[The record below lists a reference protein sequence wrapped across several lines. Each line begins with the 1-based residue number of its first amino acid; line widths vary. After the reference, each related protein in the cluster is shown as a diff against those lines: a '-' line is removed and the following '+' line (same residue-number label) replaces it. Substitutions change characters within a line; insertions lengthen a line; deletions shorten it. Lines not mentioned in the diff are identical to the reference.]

1 MSCGSCALK
10 DAGACGIAPIGEVT
24 RRVYLLGP
32 PNSGKSTLFNR
43 LTSSNQTV
51 GNWPGVTVD
60 RKSGCVRL
68 GDVDAEIVDL
78 PGVSSLS
85 SPSAER
91 MDERVTR
98 DALLTTQCDVL
109 LVAVDLTAPHRGL
122 SMLLQ
127 AMDCGLPVLAVLT
140 KADYWDAEVMDA
152 TKKMLGQALGTQ
164 VLSVSSRRQD
174 DVTAVRKELEMLLS
188 FPSKVSTC
196 LSGAESEVAALVHA
210 FEGTESPLAVNPI
223 AAARRLL
230 ERDRL
235 ASDLATPEIRALRD
249 QLCTAAKKRNGRAL
263 EGQLVEAPVVRAGA
277 LVAALDMPPPVGR
290 RFWSDRIDRI
300 ALSQRWGMLV
310 FLTVMYL
317 VFFVSINLAAVFIDL
332 FDGLA
337 QAAFVDAPALLL
349 YRFALEG
356 GFLSVVLGAVG
367 TGLQT
372 VATFAPVVGFLFFCQ
387 ILLEES
393 GYMTR
398 AAVVADRMMRRLGLS
413 GRAFL
418 PLILGFGCTIPAIL
432 ATRTL
437 DTRSERIMTALMAP
451 FMSCGARLP
460 VYALFAAAFFPTSG
474 QNIVFALYLLG
485 VGVAL
490 FTGWILAPRL
500 MPDPPRPLAIE
511 LPVYQAPAIGQGV
524 RLCWVRLKQFLS
536 EAGKTIAIV
545 VTLLSLLNSFAPD
558 GTIGNEGNGRSI
570 LAQGARIVTPV
581 LGPMGIEQDNW
592 PAAVGLVTGIF
603 AKETVVG
610 TLQALYVSEGEG
622 EGSAPD
628 PIGTAQ
634 AALRDLAGAGAG
646 LVAMLADP
654 LGLDVGPIESFAEAA
669 KAQEVEAALFAEL
682 RGRFDGAAGAFA
694 YLVLILLYVPC
705 VAALST
711 IWREIGGLWA
721 SISGLWSTLLAYGG
735 AVVAYQIGTFSLHPQ
750 SSIFAIAVVLSLVVL
765 AVVLARSSMGFAV
778 ARRV

>member
-1 MSCGSCALK
+1 MSCAACALK
-10 DAGACGIAPIGEVT
+10 DVGACGVSLNGDASY
-24 RRVYLLGP
+24 RVYLLGP
-32 PNSGKSTLFNR
+32 ANSGKSTLFNG
-43 LTSSNQTV
+43 LTFANQTV

-60 RKSGCVRL
+60 RKAGCVQL
-68 GDVDAEIVDL
+68 GALNVEIVDL

-91 MDERVTR
+91 VDERVTR
-98 DALLTTQCDVL
+98 EALLTTRCDAL

-127 AMDCGLPVLAVLT
+127 AMDCGLPVVAVLT
-140 KADYWDAEVMDA
+140 KADYWDDTVMQA
-152 TKKMLGQALGTQ
+152 AAARLREALGIG
-164 VLSVSSRRQD
+164 VYPVSSRTQGGLE
-174 DVTAVRKELEMLLS
+174 DVRSEIEVILTFPPKLS
-188 FPSKVSTC
+188 ACPA
-196 LSGAESEVAALVHA
+196 GADAEIAALA
-210 FEGTESPLAVNPI
+210 EALEAEGGVLATHPI
-223 AAARRLL
+223 AGARRLL
-230 ERDRL
+230 ERDKLALEL
-235 ASDLATPEIRALRD
+235 ASSEICTLRD
-249 QLCTAAKKRNGRAL
+249 GLCEAAASEGRGAL
-263 EGQLVEAPVVRAGA
+263 DEQLVEGPIQRTGA

-290 RFWSDRIDRI
+290 RFWSDRIDRV

-317 VFFVSINLAAVFIDL
+317 VFFVSINLASVFIDL

-337 QAAFVDAPALLL
+337 QAAFVDAPGLLL
-349 YRFALEG
+349 YRLGMEG
-356 GFLSVVLGAVG
+356 GFLSVALGAVG

-418 PLILGFGCTIPAIL
+418 PLILGFGCTIPAVL

-437 DTRSERIMTALMAP
+437 DTRSERIMTTLMAP

-460 VYALFAAAFFPTSG
+460 VYALFAAAFFPTTG

-500 MPDPPRPLAIE
+500 MPVSPRPLAIE
-511 LPVYQAPAIGQGV
+511 LPVYQRPALGAGV
-524 RLCWVRLKQFLS
+524 RLCWVRLRQFIS

-558 GTIGNEGNGRSI
+558 GSIGNEGNGRSI
-570 LAQGARIVTPV
+570 LAQSARLVTPV
-581 LGPMGIEQDNW
+581 LGPMGIEQENW

-610 TLQALYVSEGEG
+610 TLQALYVSEGGQAE
-622 EGSAPD
+622 APD
-628 PIGTAQ
+628 PVATAG
-634 AALRDLAGAGAG
+634 AALRNLAGAGAG

-654 LGLDVGPIESFAEAA
+654 LGLSVGPIESFAEAA
-669 KAQEVEAALFAEL
+669 KAQEVEAALFTEL

-694 YLVLILLYVPC
+694 YMVLILLYVPC
-705 VAALST
+705 VASLST
-711 IWREIGGLWA
+711 IWREIGGFWA
-721 SISGLWSTLLAYGG
+721 GVSALWSTLLAYGG
-735 AVVAYQIGTFSLHPQ
+735 AVVAYQAGTFAAHP
-750 SSIFAIAVVLSLVVL
+750 SSSAVAIAVVLGLVVL
-765 AVVLARSSMGFAV
+765 AVGLARSSIKFGPPK
-778 ARRV
+778 RV

>member
-1 MSCGSCALK
+1 MTCASCALK
-10 DAGACGIAPIGEVT
+10 DAGACGIARPGEEL

-43 LTSSNQTV
+43 LTFANQTV

-60 RKSGCVRL
+60 RKAGCVRL
-68 GDVDAEIVDL
+68 GAVDAEIVDL

-91 MDERVTR
+91 IDERVTR
-98 DALLTTQCDVL
+98 EALLTTRCDVI

-140 KADYWDAEVMDA
+140 KADYWDGEVMEGA
-152 TKKMLGQALGTQ
+152 ARTLGQALGIR
-164 VLSVSSRRQD
+164 VLTVSSRSRD
-174 DVTAVRKELEMLLS
+174 GVEAVRKELEMLLS
-188 FPSKVSTC
+188 FPPQVSAC
-196 LSGAESEVAALVHA
+196 PAGADAEIAALVA
-210 FEGTESPLAVNPI
+210 AIEASESPLAIHPI

-235 ASDLATPEIRALRD
+235 ASDLASPELRALRD
-249 QLCTAAKKRNGRAL
+249 DLCDRAGARDGAPI
-263 EGQLVEAPVVRAGA
+263 EARLVEAPVVRAGM

-290 RFWSDRIDRI
+290 RYWSDRIDRV
-300 ALSQRWGMLV
+300 ALSQRWGMIV

-349 YRFALEG
+349 YRLGIEG
-356 GFLSVVLGAVG
+356 GFLSVLLGAVG

-460 VYALFAAAFFPTSG
+460 VYALFAAAFFPSSG
-474 QNIVFALYLLG
+474 QNVVFALYLLG

-500 MPDPPRPLAIE
+500 MPHPPRPLAIE
-511 LPVYQAPAIGQGV
+511 LPVYQRPAIWQGM
-524 RLCWVRLKQFLS
+524 RLCWVRLKQFIT

-558 GTIGNEGNGRSI
+558 GSMGNEGNGRSI

-581 LGPMGIEQDNW
+581 LGPMGIEAENW

-610 TLQALYVSEGEG
+610 TLQALYLSGSEAEQ
-622 EGSAPD
+622 APD
-628 PIGTAQ
+628 PVGTARV
-634 AALRDLAGAGAG
+634 ALRDLAGAGAG
-646 LVAMLADP
+646 LVAGLADP
-654 LGLDVGPIESFAEAA
+654 VGLDVGPIGDFAEAA
-669 KAQEVEAALFAEL
+669 EAQGVETALFAQL
-682 RGRFDGAAGAFA
+682 RSRFDGAAGAFA
-694 YLVLILLYVPC
+694 YMVLILLYVPC
-705 VAALST
+705 IAALST
-711 IWREIGGLWA
+711 IWREIGGAWA
-721 SISGLWSTLLAYGG
+721 AVSAVWSTLLAYGG
-735 AVVAYQIGTFSLHPQ
+735 AVLAYQIGTFTAHPGA
-750 SSIFAIAVVLSLVVL
+750 SATAIAVVVGLIGM
-765 AVVLARSSMGFAV
+765 AVVLARSSMRFQPL
-778 ARRV
+778 RRA

>member
-10 DAGACGIAPIGEVT
+10 EAGACGVALPGAEV

-43 LTSSNQTV
+43 LTFSNQTI

-60 RKSGCVRL
+60 RKAGCVRL
-68 GDVDAEIVDL
+68 GTVDAEIVDL

-98 DALLTTQCDVL
+98 EAILTTKCDL
-109 LVAVDLTAPHRGL
+109 ILVAVDLSAPHRGL

-140 KADYWDAEVMDA
+140 KADYWDPAVIEA
-152 TKKMLGQALGTQ
+152 ARHRLERSLGIQ
-164 VLSVSSRRQD
+164 VLTVSSRRQGD
-174 DVTAVRKELEMLLS
+174 MVEMRKALEMLLL
-188 FPSKVSTC
+188 FPPQVSGTPE
-196 LSGAESEVAALVHA
+196 GAVEESAALVRA
-210 FEGTESPLAVNPI
+210 LEGGDSLLSVNPS

-230 ERDRL
+230 ERDKL
-235 ASDLATPEIRALRD
+235 ASDLATPDLRALRD
-249 QLCTAAKKRNGRAL
+249 RLCDAAEKRDGLVLDAA
-263 EGQLVEAPVVRAGA
+263 LVEAPLARAGA
-277 LVAALDMPPPVGR
+277 LVATLDMPPPVGR

-349 YRFALEG
+349 FRLGIEG
-356 GFLSVVLGAVG
+356 GFLSVALGAVG

-432 ATRTL
+432 ATRAL

-474 QNIVFALYLLG
+474 QNIVFVLYLLG
-485 VGVAL
+485 VAVAL

-500 MPDPPRPLAIE
+500 LPVSPRPLAIE
-511 LPVYQAPAIGQGV
+511 LPVYQAPAIGQGL

-536 EAGKTIAIV
+536 EAGRTIAIV

-558 GTIGNEGNGRSI
+558 GSIGNEGNGRSI
-570 LAQGARIVTPV
+570 LALSARVVTPV
-581 LGPMGIEQDNW
+581 LGPMGIEQENW

-610 TLQALYVSEGEG
+610 TLQALYVSEGESAR
-622 EGSAPD
+622 EAPD
-628 PIGTAQ
+628 PVSTAQ
-634 AALRDLAGAGAG
+634 GAMRDLAGAGAG
-646 LVAMLADP
+646 LIATLADP
-654 LGLDVGPIESFAEAA
+654 LGLDLGPIESFAEAA
-669 KAQEVEAALFAEL
+669 SAQEVEASLFTEL

-694 YLVLILLYVPC
+694 YMVLILLYVPC

-711 IWREIGGLWA
+711 ICREIGGLWA
-721 SISGLWSTLLAYGG
+721 SISALWSTLLAYGG
-735 AVVAYQIGTFSLHPQ
+735 AVMAYQVGTFSQHPQ
-750 SSIFAIAVVLSLVVL
+750 SSSVAIAIFVGLLAGVVVLV
-765 AVVLARSSMGFAV
+765 RSSVGHA
-778 ARRV
+778 APERA

>member
-1 MSCGSCALK
+1 MTCASCALN
-10 DAGACGIAPIGEVT
+10 DAGACGIARPGEDL

-43 LTSSNQTV
+43 LTFANQTV

-60 RKSGCVRL
+60 RKAGCVRL
-68 GDVDAEIVDL
+68 GAVDAEIVDL

-91 MDERVTR
+91 IDERVAR
-98 DALLTTQCDVL
+98 EAILTSQCDVL

-127 AMDCGLPVLAVLT
+127 AMDCGVPVLAVLT
-140 KADYWDAEVMDA
+140 KADYWDAEVVEGA
-152 TKKMLGQALGTQ
+152 ARTLTQALGIR
-164 VLSVSSRRQD
+164 VLTVSSRSQD
-174 DVTAVRKELEMLLS
+174 GLEAVRKELEMLLS
-188 FPSKVSTC
+188 FPPQVSAC
-196 LSGAESEVAALVHA
+196 PAGADVEIAALVAAL
-210 FEGTESPLAVNPI
+210 EGAESPLATHPI

-230 ERDRL
+230 ERDKL
-235 ASDLATPEIRALRD
+235 ASDLASEEVRALRD
-249 QLCTAAKKRNGRAL
+249 DLCDQAEARDGTRL
-263 EGQLVEAPVVRAGA
+263 ETRLVEAPVVRAGA
-277 LVAALDMPPPVGR
+277 LVTALDMPPPVGR
-290 RFWSDRIDRI
+290 RYWSDRIDRI

-349 YRFALEG
+349 YRLGLEG
-356 GFLSVVLGAVG
+356 GLLSVMLGAVG

-437 DTRSERIMTALMAP
+437 DTRAERIMTALMAP

-460 VYALFAAAFFPTSG
+460 VYALFAAAFFPSSG
-474 QNIVFALYLLG
+474 QNVVFGLYLLG

-500 MPDPPRPLAIE
+500 MPHPPRPLAIE
-511 LPVYQAPAIGQGV
+511 LPVYQRPAIWQGM
-524 RLCWVRLKQFLS
+524 RLCWVRLRQFIS

-558 GTIGNEGNGRSI
+558 GSMGNEGNGRSI
-570 LAQGARIVTPV
+570 LAQSARQVTPV
-581 LGPMGIEQDNW
+581 LGPMGIGEENW

-610 TLQALYVSEGEG
+610 TLQALYLSDGEG
-622 EGSAPD
+622 AGAPD
-628 PIGTAQ
+628 PIGTAS
-634 AALRDLAGAGAG
+634 AALHDLAGAGAG
-646 LVAMLADP
+646 LIAGLADP
-654 LGLDVGPIESFAEAA
+654 MGLNVGPIGSFAEAA
-669 KAQEVEAALFAEL
+669 EAQAVETALFTEL
-682 RGRFDGAAGAFA
+682 RSQFDGAAGAFA

-711 IWREIGGLWA
+711 IWREIGGGWA
-721 SISGLWSTLLAYGG
+721 TVSAAWSTLLAYGG
-735 AVVAYQIGTFSLHPQ
+735 AVVAYQAGTFAVHPGT
-750 SSIFAIAVVLSLVVL
+750 SAGAIGVVLGLVVL
-765 AVVLARSSMGFAV
+765 VIGLARSSIRFAPLGR
-778 ARRV
+778 A

>member
-10 DAGACGIAPIGEVT
+10 DAGACGIAPVGDVT

-32 PNSGKSTLFNR
+32 PNAGKTTLFNR

-60 RKSGCVRL
+60 RKSGCLRL
-68 GDVDAEIVDL
+68 GDINAEIVDL

-91 MDERVTR
+91 VDERVTR
-98 DALLTTQCDVL
+98 EALLTTHCDVL
-109 LVAVDLTAPHRGL
+109 LVAVDLTAPNRGL

-140 KADYWDAEVMDA
+140 KADYWDAAVMDT
-152 TKKMLGQALGTQ
+152 TKKKLGQALGIQ
-164 VLSVSSRRQD
+164 VLSMSSRRQGD
-174 DVTAVRKELEMLLS
+174 LIAVRRELELLLKFPPKVTAMS
-188 FPSKVSTC
+188 
-196 LSGAESEVAALVHA
+196 SGAESEIAALVEA
-210 FEGTESPLAVNPI
+210 LEGTKSPLAVNPV

-230 ERDRL
+230 ERDKL
-235 ASDLATPEIRALRD
+235 ASDLASPDMRALRD
-249 QLCTAAKKRNGRAL
+249 ALCSAAESRDGIGL
-263 EGQLVEAPVVRAGA
+263 EARLVEAPVVRAGS

-349 YRFALEG
+349 HRMALEG
-356 GFLSVVLGAVG
+356 GFLSVMLGAVG

-432 ATRTL
+432 ATRSL

-460 VYALFAAAFFPTSG
+460 VYALFAAAFFPASG

-511 LPVYQAPAIGQGV
+511 LPVYQAPAIGQGL

-570 LAQGARIVTPV
+570 LAQGARVVTPV
-581 LGPMGIEQDNW
+581 LGPMGIEQENW

-610 TLQALYVSEGEG
+610 TLQALYVAEGDG
-622 EGSAPD
+622 TDSAPD
-628 PIGTAQ
+628 PVATAQ

-654 LGLDVGPIESFAEAA
+654 LGLDVGPIQSFAEAA
-669 KAQEVEAALFAEL
+669 EAQEVEAALFSEL
-682 RGRFDGAAGAFA
+682 RDRFDGGAGAFA

-711 IWREIGGLWA
+711 IWREIGGVWA
-721 SISGLWSTLLAYGG
+721 SISALWSTLLAYGG
-735 AVVAYQIGTFSLHPQ
+735 AVVAYQVGTFSLHPQ
-750 SSIFAIAVVLSLVVL
+750 SSAIAIAVVLGLVLL
-765 AVVLARSSMGFAV
+765 AVALARSSMKFAV
-778 ARRV
+778 PGRV